1 MSDRKQINFRLS
13 NDEFDFLKARSR
25 ERGIS
30 ISALVRNEVL
40 NSIKNKKIKQPKFNA
55 DDTKLLLKS
64 IIPMSNNLNQIAKSL
79 NQNKNPNNQKNSEVL
94 HDELKAIRK
103 AVLEICQ
110 RLK

>member
-79 NQNKNPNNQKNSEVL
+79 NQNKNPNNQKNSEDL